1 MNIKKLLGKR
11 IKEFRKSKGFTQEYV
26 AEQIGIE
33 STSISNIEN
42 GKYYPTAENLERI
55 IKVLNISPQDLFT
68 IEHYQNNDFLLDE
81 INTLLKDNPDKIRD
95 FYKILKALIS

>member
-55 IKVLNISPQDLFT
+55 IKVLNVSPQDLFT

>member
-55 IKVLNISPQDLFT
+55 IKVLNVSPQDLFT
-68 IEHYQNNDFLLDE
+68 IEHYQNNDVLLDE
-81 INTLLKDNPDKIRD
+81 INTLLKNNPDKIRD

>member
-55 IKVLNISPQDLFT
+55 IKVLNVSPQDLFT
-68 IEHYQNNDFLLDE
+68 IEHYQNNDVLLDE
-81 INTLLKDNPDKIRD
+81 INTLLKENPDKIRD

>member
-11 IKEFRKSKGFTQEYV
+11 IKDFRKSKGFTQEYI

-68 IEHYQNNDFLLDE
+68 IEHYQNNDVLLDE
-81 INTLLKDNPDKIRD
+81 INTLLKENPDKIRD
-95 FYKILKALIS
+95 FYKILKALIN